1 MFLSPPPPPPSS
13 PLPPRHPL
21 LLPSVEYAY
30 EFAYVACASACVA
43 SENQALMENLS
54 RLVKVLKLPT
64 KLLRYLS

>member
-43 SENQALMENLS
+43 SENQALMTRDCYWYTLQS
-54 RLVKVLKLPT
+54 MI
-64 KLLRYLS
+64 